1 MTTKRR
7 HFLKTFAALSGGT
20 LLAPW
25 LQPAQAQM
33 QHHLQAFDDIPSEKL
48 ATNEEFWG
56 IVRQAFTSS
65 PNMINLNSGG
75 VSPHSKQ
82 VQEAV
87 IAYTRYANEA
97 PANYMWREMG
107 RQRVH
112 MIEKLAKL
120 AGTSPDEIAL
130 QRNTT
135 EAINAILL
143 GIDWQKGDEVV
154 TSDQV
159 YPAMDH
165 ALKQLQQR
173 HGIKVS
179 KVALPVPAPDHDSL
193 IQPFEQAISRK
204 TRLVLICHVINLS
217 GQIMPVKQVVEI
229 AHQRG
234 AEVLVDGAHSFAHFD
249 FKIPDLGADYFA
261 TSLHKWLCAPFG
273 TGLLYIK
280 KEKIPQIWPIFGA
293 PDNQEDSIRKFE
305 HLGTRSVP
313 VELAVSHAIDFHNWI
328 GIERKQARL
337 HYLKKMW
344 THPAVEMP
352 GVFLSTNPA
361 PEHSCAIA
369 NFRIEGQDMRK
380 LGGTFLSKHNLY
392 TTITNHKDVKGMRIS
407 PNVFT
412 LAEEMEYLVEI
423 IRQYAG

>member
-7 HFLKTFAALSGGT
+7 QFLKTFAALSGGAI
-20 LLAPW
+20 LSPW
-25 LQPAQAQM
+25 LNPLHGQAQS
-33 QHHLQAFDDIPSEKL
+33 QLEAFQDIPANTL
-48 ATNEEFWG
+48 ATNEDFWG

-75 VSPHSKQ
+75 VSPHTKQ

-87 IAYTRYANEA
+87 TAYTRYANEA
-97 PANYMWREMG
+97 PANFMWREMG
-107 RQRVH
+107 RQRKH
-112 MIEKLAKL
+112 MIEKLAAL
-120 AGTSPDEIAL
+120 AGTSKEEIAL

-135 EAINAILL
+135 EAINAVLL
-143 GIDWQKGDEVV
+143 GIDWQKGDEIV

-165 ALKQLQQR
+165 ALKQLEKR
-173 HGIKVS
+173 KGIRVTQ
-179 KVALPVPAPDHDSL
+179 VALPVPAPDHDSL
-193 IQPFEQAISRK
+193 IQPFEQAITRK

-217 GQIMPVKQVVEI
+217 GQIMPVKEVVKI
-229 AHQRG
+229 AHERG

-293 PDNQEDSIRKFE
+293 PDGQVDSIEKFE

-313 VELAVSHAIDFHNWI
+313 TELAVSHAIDFHNWI
-328 GIERKQARL
+328 GRERKQARL
-337 HYLKKMW
+337 HYLKSLWMEK
-344 THPAVEMP
+344 ASELP
-352 GVFLSTNPA
+352 GVFFSTNPS

-369 NFRIEGQDMRK
+369 NFRIEGEDMRK
-380 LGGTFLSKHNLY
+380 LGSTFLVKHNLY
-392 TTITNHKDVKGMRIS
+392 TTITDHKDVKGMRIS

-412 LAEEMEYLVEI
+412 LAEEMEYLVEVI
-423 IRQYAG
+423 GQYAR

>member
-7 HFLKTFAALSGGT
+7 EFLKTFAALSGGT
-20 LLAPW
+20 LISPW
-25 LQPAQAQM
+25 LQPLRAKTQDILADFD
-33 QHHLQAFDDIPSEKL
+33 HLTAEET
-48 ATNEEFWG
+48 ATNEDFWG

-75 VSPHSKQ
+75 VSPHPMQ

-87 IAYTRYANEA
+87 TAYTRFANEA

-107 RQRVH
+107 RQRKH
-112 MIEKLAKL
+112 MIEKLADL
-120 AGTSPDEIAL
+120 AAVSPEEVAL

-135 EAINAILL
+135 EAINAVLL
-143 GIDWQKGDEVV
+143 GLDWKAGDEVV

-165 ALKQLQQR
+165 ALKQLITR
-173 HGIKVS
+173 HDIRVTQ
-179 KVALPVPAPDHDSL
+179 VPLPVPAQDHESL
-193 IQPFEQAISRK
+193 IAPFEKAISRK
-204 TRLVLICHVINLS
+204 TRLVLICHMINLS
-217 GQIMPVKQVVEI
+217 GQILPVKEVIEI

-249 FKIPDLGADYFA
+249 FKIQDLGADYFA
-261 TSLHKWLCAPFG
+261 TSLHKWLYAPFG
-273 TGLLYIK
+273 NGMLYIK

-293 PDNQEDSIRKFE
+293 PDGQEDSIRKFE

-313 VELAVSHAIDFHNWI
+313 TELAVSHAIDFHNWI
-328 GIERKQARL
+328 GAERKQARL
-337 HYLKKMW
+337 HYLKTLWAEEANKL
-344 THPAVEMP
+344 PKVS
-352 GVFLSTNPA
+352 LSTNLS

-369 NFRIEGQDMRK
+369 NFSIEGQDMTK
-380 LGGTFLSKHNLY
+380 LGRTFLQNHNIY
-392 TTITNHKDVKGMRIS
+392 TTVTHHKDVTGMRIS

-412 LAEEMEYLVEI
+412 SGDEMQYLVKI
-423 IRQYAG
+423 IKKYAG

>member
-7 HFLKTFAALSGGT
+7 QFLKTFAALSGGT
-20 LLAPW
+20 LLSPW
-25 LQPAQAQM
+25 LKPLQAQT
-33 QHHLQAFDDIPSEKL
+33 QDRLQAFDNIPAETL
-48 ATNEEFWG
+48 ATNEDFWG

-87 IAYTRYANEA
+87 TAYTRFANEA
-97 PANYMWREMG
+97 PANYMWREMT
-107 RQRVH
+107 RQRKH
-112 MIEKLAKL
+112 MMEKLAKL
-120 AGTSPDEIAL
+120 AGTSSEEIAI

-135 EAINAILL
+135 EAINTVLL

-165 ALKQLQQR
+165 ALKQLQKRFEIQVT
-173 HGIKVS
+173 KVS
-179 KVALPVPAPDHDSL
+179 LPVPAPDHASL
-193 IQPFEQAISRK
+193 VQPFEQAITRK
-204 TRLVLICHVINLS
+204 TRLVLICHMINLS
-217 GQIMPVKQVVEI
+217 GQIMPVKEVVDI

-234 AEVLVDGAHSFAHFD
+234 AEVMVDGAHSFVHID

-280 KEKIPQIWPIFGA
+280 KEKIPQVWPLFAA
-293 PDNQEDSIRKFE
+293 PDNQEDSIQKFE

-313 VELAVSHAIDFHNWI
+313 VELSIGHAIDFHNWI

-337 HYLKKMW
+337 HYLKTLW
-344 THPAVEMP
+344 TQKAVQLP
-352 GVFLSTNPA
+352 GVFLSTNTD
-361 PEHSCAIA
+361 PEHSCSIA
-369 NFRIEGQDMRK
+369 NFRIEGEDMRK
-380 LGGTFLSKHNLY
+380 LGSTFLSKHNLY
-392 TTITNHKDVKGMRIS
+392 TTVTNHKDVKGMRIS

-412 LAEEMEYLVEI
+412 LAEEMEYLVEVI
-423 IRQYAG
+423 GRYTE